1 MSNAIDRHIEAFL
14 DRFGPT
20 RRLDK
25 SMVRQATRF
34 AAMGLASSILQAG
47 IYLLVRVVA
56 SASISSAVSLIL
68 STMANTAMNRAVT
81 FDVKQSRGTLV
92 SQLQGVVL
100 LGITWGFQQIGLALI
115 EPLALSTNLEAV
127 AVVLCGM
134 LGGVLR
140 FTLMRVW
147 MFAPQRP
154 AAVTV
159 AA

>member
-1 MSNAIDRHIEAFL
+1 MSTIDRHIEGL
-14 DRFGPT
+14 LNRFGPT
-20 RRLDK
+20 QHLDK
-25 SMVRQATRF
+25 ALVRQATRF

-56 SASISSAVSLIL
+56 SASISSAVSLVL

-92 SQLQGVVL
+92 SQFQGVLL
-100 LGITWGFQQIGLALI
+100 LGITWGFQQAGLALI

-134 LGGVLR
+134 LGGILR

-147 MFAPQRP
+147 MFAPQRS
-154 AAVTV
+154 AAVATT
-159 AA
+159 A

>member
-1 MSNAIDRHIEAFL
+1 MSAIDSHIEAL
-14 DRFGPT
+14 LGRFPAT
-20 RRLDK
+20 ARLDK
-25 SMVRQATRF
+25 ALVRQVSRF

-47 IYLLVRVVA
+47 IYLIVRIFA
-56 SASISSAVSLIL
+56 SASISAAISLVL

-81 FDVKQSRGTLV
+81 FDVKQSRGTLP
-92 SQLQGVVL
+92 SQAQGVLL
-100 LGITWGFQQIGLALI
+100 LGITWGFQQAGLALI

-140 FTLMRVW
+140 FTLMRIW
-147 MFAPQRP
+147 MFAPQRG
-154 AAVTV
+154 AVAV

>member
-1 MSNAIDRHIEAFL
+1 MSAIDRHIVGFLGRFVPAKLLDEAL
-14 DRFGPT
+14 
-20 RRLDK
+20 
-25 SMVRQATRF
+25 VRQATRF

-56 SASISSAVSLIL
+56 SASVSSAVSLIL

-81 FDVKQSRGTLV
+81 FGETQSRGTLV
-92 SQLQGVVL
+92 TQLQGVLL
-100 LGITWGFQQIGLALI
+100 LGITWGFQQAGLALI

-134 LGGVLR
+134 LGGILR

-147 MFAPQRP
+147 MFAPQRARTDAL
-154 AAVTV
+154 AA
-159 AA
+159 